1 MTFFSLLVAAFQ
13 SFVSGSAVPLFQ
25 PEPSLEFEAPGGQ
38 LFPEEAGAVRVRVAS
53 ADTVDVRVRKRPLS
67 LPLLRE
73 DWDESVREERA
84 ASRPIWTRRFVRT
97 RDSLS
102 TWNLSLDLAQL
113 SRQAQGEFLDVEVL
127 APPAGLRLPEGTSDC
142 DTLRTNKGFLVGRL
156 GLFASRV
163 GSGRPRV
170 LVLDLRTG
178 APVPKARVSVHDLEG
193 KLLRQGVADAEGEVE
208 LSLLDGVVVVAHAQ
222 GMQARMPLEPE
233 HGDEEDSDQEGRW
246 GSGDAEMDS
255 LVRPRVFGYL
265 LRGVHRPGDTLVVG
279 MAVVSKSGIRP
290 KDALVRVYGT
300 GGDVLDSV
308 RAALSRDG
316 HGQARLVLP
325 QAMSTGRA
333 RAEIVCGGTRET
345 VGFSVET
352 QRARRLQNELV
363 VGLDTS
369 GTRPRVVVRLKSSWY
384 SGRSAAGLAVR
395 LRATWY
401 DHDQEACGLP
411 AGFPATNL
419 VLRAAQKLDTVLDER
434 GELSWSPEM
443 PSGLQAMGRARLE
456 LSGSVFEAEGVSV
469 PVHGAKAWK
478 WGVLP
483 GLKLEA
489 HASQVRLEAKLLDP
503 RCRPVKKTAM
513 RLLVRHGLETLIDT
527 VVHHGDVV
535 LWSPER
541 FRSRLRDSLGSVDL
555 EVRLCVSDTQLCRE
569 EFLRLGWV
577 RSNGV
582 RVPRFEESYRSG
594 IAQAQE
600 TPAPSDSSGQEGRP
614 LRPGERV
621 RVEWESPRNGLALVQ
636 VVQGGQELWREIVPC
651 RRGMMRWSRRVEP
664 SWDPG
669 VDVFVSEVLVR
680 TSGKDSARI
689 QQASRRFKVRRPDR
703 LLEVGIELAD
713 SLRPLRTNRVHLV
726 NRSGVAGSVVLAAI
740 DLGILDLD
748 GFRMPDIESFL
759 DEEEE
764 PSCLWWKGLG
774 RFGSKWW
781 LNRSALNCR
790 ENGLLGGKGG
800 IGWGSGRMALGAG
813 GTGKSIS
820 TRARL
825 QAERMR
831 QQGQPM
837 AWVSPVLAFPPEG
850 VWVDV
855 PVPAYTGAV
864 RLEAVAVAE
873 GRLGQAEREATVTS
887 PLEIVA
893 SLPRQMAP
901 GDTARVG
908 VHVLGAKPSTRLRL
922 EASGSLGLVGGPEC
936 ALSLRE
942 GGGVCEATVVAG
954 AEPGE
959 AWFEARAWDGT
970 DSMNLPIPVKITEE
984 RRQGYDRRRLVT
996 QDGEAFLAPD
1006 RRFLGSGLEARLEL
1020 SSRGPVGAMARLQE
1034 LLRYPHGCLEQTTSA
1049 AYPQLFLAELFPGMA
1064 AKDTL
1069 AAHANVQAAI
1079 RRLESFQRDDGM
1091 LSLWPGGEAYPWGTL
1106 WAAGFLQ
1113 EARTRGY
1120 EIPASLWGRLVRAI
1134 DLGAGFH
1141 APGERSQ
1148 RLVFLAKEG
1157 RLWEDSLRAA
1167 KAEGTV
1173 ARWQLAQ
1180 AWKLFASRN
1189 PLVRDTMAMS
1199 LARSVGPWRFPKER
1213 ELGGTLRTEPG
1224 EQAKVLEAM
1233 AEVGWTQG
1241 RDSLA
1246 SILGASL
1253 SGNGWL
1259 TTQEIALSL
1268 RALAR
1273 LSRSRDTASDTG
1285 VWVRPGAGAWQRV
1298 SLVEGRLVMDPGP
1311 VDSIRLC
1318 FPNALGRRL
1327 DALLSRSGILREA
1340 QDMRDSG
1347 LGLQVEWL
1355 HDGKVDST
1363 VPVLA
1368 VRTDLTARVTV
1379 RNLSGHFLPNTAFTL
1394 WLPGGWEARNARL
1407 DSSLARTGALL
1418 SLDIREDRVV
1428 QHFDLPAGE
1437 TRVLEI
1443 PLRAVTPG
1451 AWQGPEARLDVLYDG
1466 TLLARRTFGRTRVTK

>member
-1 MTFFSLLVAAFQ
+1 MTFFPLLVAAFQ
-13 SFVSGSAVPLFQ
+13 AFVSGSAVPLFQ

-53 ADTVDVRVRKRPLS
+53 ADTVEVRVRRRVVA
-67 LPLLRE
+67 LPLPAG

-84 ASRPIWTRRFVRT
+84 TSRPIWTRRFVRS

-102 TWNLSLDLAQL
+102 TWSLSLDLASL

-127 APPAGLRLPEGTSDC
+127 APPAGLHLPEGTRDC
-142 DTLRTNKGFLVGRL
+142 DTLRTNRGFLVSRL
-156 GLFASRV
+156 GLLASRV
-163 GSGRPRV
+163 GLDRPRL

-178 APVPKARVSVHDLEG
+178 APVPKARVSVHDREG
-193 KLLRQGVADAEGEVE
+193 KLLRQDVADTQGQVE
-208 LSLLDGVVVVAHAQ
+208 LSLLDGEIVVAQAE
-222 GMQARMPLEPE
+222 GMQARMPLNPE
-233 HGDEEDSDQEGRW
+233 GEDGLAEQEGRW
-246 GSGDAEMDS
+246 GNGEEEVGAADRESPAS
-255 LVRPRVFGYL
+255 PRIFGYL
-265 LRGVHRPGDTLVVG
+265 MRGVHRPGDTLVVG
-279 MAVVSKSGIRP
+279 MAVLAKQG
-290 KDALVRVYGT
+290 ALKRSAWVRLCGVEGN
-300 GGDVLDSV
+300 VLDSV
-308 RAALSRDG
+308 RVALSADG

-325 QAMSTGRA
+325 MDMRTGRV
-333 RAEIVCGGTRET
+333 RVEIVCGGSRET
-345 VGFSVET
+345 LPFSVEA
-352 QRARRLQNELV
+352 QRSRRVQSELLV
-363 VGLDTS
+363 RLDTS
-369 GTRPRVVVRLKSSWY
+369 GSRPKAVAVLKVSWL
-384 SGRSAAGLAVR
+384 SGRAAAGLLVH
-395 LRATWY
+395 LKATWR
-401 DHDQEACGLP
+401 DAEQEECGLP
-411 AGFPATNL
+411 TARPTVQL
-419 VLRAAQKLDTVLDER
+419 DMPRTQELDTVLDAK
-434 GELSWSPEM
+434 GELTWSPEI
-443 PSGLQAMGRARLE
+443 PWSLQAIQRAQLE
-456 LSGSVFEAEGVSV
+456 LSGSVFESEGAAV
-469 PVHGAKAWK
+469 PLYASKTLRWGSQPGVDLETKAGKAYLAPW
-478 WGVLP
+478 L
-483 GLKLEA
+483 
-489 HASQVRLEAKLLDP
+489 RDP
-503 RCRPVKKTAM
+503 RCQPVKHVPM
-513 RLLVRHGLETLIDT
+513 RLLAWRGSERLMDTLVRAGDTLA
-527 VVHHGDVV
+527 
-535 LWSPER
+535 WNPER
-541 FRSRLRDSLGSVDL
+541 FRSQLRTSWEEADIR
-555 EVRLCVSDTQLCRE
+555 VRVCRADTSLCRE
-569 EFLRLGWV
+569 EHLSLEWVKIEGNQVPYFRKGRASDLRHPKSVARQDTTLH
-577 RSNGV
+577 
-582 RVPRFEESYRSG
+582 
-594 IAQAQE
+594 
-600 TPAPSDSSGQEGRP
+600 
-614 LRPGERV
+614 PGEMLQV
-621 RVEWESPRNGLALVQ
+621 DWESSKEGLALVQ
-636 VVQGGQELWREIVPC
+636 VVQGSQELWRETVPC
-651 RRGMMRWSRRVEP
+651 RRGVMRWSRKVEP

-680 TSGKDSARI
+680 TPGRDSARVL
-689 QQASRRFKVRRPDR
+689 QASRHFLVRCLDR
-703 LLEVGIELAD
+703 MLEVGIELAD

-740 DLGILDLD
+740 DRGILDLD
-748 GFRMPDIESFL
+748 GFRMPDIETFL
-759 DEEEE
+759 DKEEEAR
-764 PSCLWWKGLG
+764 CLWWKGLG
-774 RFGSKWW
+774 RFAGEWW
-781 LNRSALNCR
+781 LNRSDLVCR
-790 ENGLLGGKGG
+790 EYG
-800 IGWGSGRMALGAG
+800 IGHERHGRMALGAG
-813 GTGKSIS
+813 GTGKSIA
-820 TRARL
+820 TRERL

-831 QQGQPM
+831 LQGKSM

-850 VWVDV
+850 VWVEV

-873 GRLGQAEREATVTS
+873 GRLGQAEREATVIS

-908 VHVLGAKPSTRLRL
+908 VHVLGTKPSTRLRL

-959 AWFEARAWDGT
+959 AWFETRAWDGS
-970 DSMNLPIPVKITEE
+970 DSMNLPIFVKITEE

-996 QDGEAFLAPD
+996 QDGEAFLALD
-1006 RRFLGSGLEARLEL
+1006 RRFLASGLETRLEL

-1157 RLWEDSLRAA
+1157 RLGEDSLRAA

-1233 AEVGWTQG
+1233 AEVGWTRE

-1246 SILGASL
+1246 SILGESL
-1253 SGNGWL
+1253 ARNGWL

-1268 RALAR
+1268 RALAK
-1273 LSRSRDTASDTG
+1273 LSRSRDPASDTG
-1285 VWVRPGAGAWQRV
+1285 VWLRSGAGAWQRV

-1311 VDSIRLC
+1311 LDSIRLR

-1327 DALLSRSGILREA
+1327 DALLSRSGTLREA
-1340 QDMRDSG
+1340 QDVRDSG
-1347 LGLQVEWL
+1347 LGLKVEWL

-1363 VPVLA
+1363 APSLA

-1407 DSSLARTGALL
+1407 DSSLARKGALL

-1428 QHFDLPAGE
+1428 QHFDLRAGE

-1443 PLRAVTPG
+1443 PLRAVTQG
-1451 AWQGPEARLDVLYDG
+1451 TWQGPEAWVEVLYDG

>member
-1 MTFFSLLVAAFQ
+1 MTFFSLLVVAFQ
-13 SFVSGSAVPLFQ
+13 SVISASVVPLFQ

-53 ADTVDVRVRKRPLS
+53 ADTVEVRVRKRPLS
-67 LPLLRE
+67 LPLPAQ

-333 RAEIVCGGTRET
+333 RAEIVCGGTREA

-363 VGLDTS
+363 VSLDTS

-478 WGVLP
+478 WGVQP

-669 VDVFVSEVLVR
+669 VEVFVSEVLVR
-680 TSGKDSARI
+680 TSGKDSVRI

-713 SLRPLRTNRVHLV
+713 SLRPLRTNRVHLL

-790 ENGLLGGKGG
+790 ENGLLGGIGG
-800 IGWGSGRMALGAG
+800 IGSGSGRMALGAG
-813 GTGKSIS
+813 GTGRSIS

-831 QQGQPM
+831 QQGRPM

-864 RLEAVAVAE
+864 RLEAVAVAN
-873 GRLGQAEREATVTS
+873 GILGQAQREAIVAS

-901 GDTARVG
+901 GDTARVR
-908 VHVLGAKPSTRLRL
+908 VQVLGAKPSTRLRL
-922 EASGSLGLVGGPEC
+922 ETSGGLALASDQDC
-936 ALSLRE
+936 ALSLRD
-942 GGGVCEATVVAG
+942 GAGVCEATMVAG
-954 AEPGE
+954 TETGE
-959 AWFEARAWDGT
+959 GWLEARTSDGV
-970 DSMNLPIPVKITEE
+970 DSMNLPISVKVSAE
-984 RRQGYDRRRLVT
+984 RRRGFERRRLTT
-996 QDGEAFLAPD
+996 QDGEASLALD
-1006 RRFLGSGLEARLEL
+1006 RRFLAGDLSTRLEL

-1064 AKDTL
+1064 AKDTS
-1069 AAHANVQAAI
+1069 AARTNVQAAI

-1091 LSLWPGGEAYPWGTL
+1091 MSLWPGGEAYPWGTL

-1113 EARTRGY
+1113 EARRRGY
-1120 EIPASLWGRLVRAI
+1120 EVDWGFWEKLTGAILREEPFKASE
-1134 DLGAGFH
+1134 
-1141 APGERSQ
+1141 ERSQ
-1148 RLVFLAKEG
+1148 RRVFLAHAF
-1157 RLWEDSLRAA
+1157 RIRPDSLPT
-1167 KAEGTV
+1167 EDDLLGTV
-1173 ARWQLAQ
+1173 PRWQLAQ
-1180 AWKLFASRN
+1180 AWKHYA
-1189 PLVRDTMAMS
+1189 PQDTTAMS
-1199 LARSVGPWRFPKER
+1199 LARSIGPWRFPKER
-1213 ELGGTLRTEPG
+1213 ELGGTLRSEPG

-1233 AEVGWTQG
+1233 AEVGWTRG
-1241 RDSLA
+1241 RDSLT
-1246 SILGASL
+1246 SVLGDAL
-1253 SGNGWL
+1253 AGKGHL

-1268 RALAR
+1268 RALAK
-1273 LSRSRDTASDTG
+1273 LSKARDTASDTG
-1285 VWVRPGAGAWQRV
+1285 ISMRLGAGKWRRV
-1298 SLVEGRLVMDPGP
+1298 SLVQGRLVMDPGP
-1311 VDSIRLC
+1311 VDSIRLR
-1318 FPNALGRRL
+1318 FPNSLGRRL
-1327 DALLSRSGILREA
+1327 EVLLSRSGFLRQEESFC
-1340 QDMRDSG
+1340 DSG
-1347 LGLQVEWL
+1347 LELKVEWL
-1355 HDGKVDST
+1355 HDGKNDSA
-1363 VPVLA
+1363 VPALA
-1368 VRTDLTARVTV
+1368 VRSDLTARVTV
-1379 RNLSGHFLPNTAFTL
+1379 RNLSGRGLPNTAFTL

-1428 QHFDLPAGE
+1428 QHFDLKAGE

-1443 PLRAVTPG
+1443 PLRTVTQG
-1451 AWQGPEARLDVLYDG
+1451 SWQGPEARVEVLYDG
-1466 TLLARRTFGRTRVTK
+1466 ALQARRTFGRTRVTP